1 MINKFNLLFLTL
13 FYIGKIKRAPGTVAS
28 LLTCIFFLISINY
41 LSLFTIFIFTLL
53 VFLYS
58 FVAINISYE
67 IFNSKDPQEI
77 VIDEFLGQMLP
88 LLAFPIYEILYTT
101 SKLTY
106 CVLAFILFR
115 FFDII
120 KPFPI
125 SYIDNNTNG
134 ALGILLDDIVAGI
147 FTIIIMIIIFFFFGG

>member
-28 LLTCIFFLISINY
+28 LVTCIFFLISINY

>member
-147 FTIIIMIIIFFFFGG
+147 FTIIIIIIIFFFFGG

>member
-13 FYIGKIKRAPGTVAS
+13 FYIGKIKHAPGTVAS
-28 LLTCIFFLISINY
+28 LVTCVFFLILINY
-41 LSLFTIFIFTLL
+41 MSIFTIFIFTLL

-58 FVAINISYE
+58 FVAINNSYK

-88 LLAFPIYEILYTT
+88 LLAFPIYEVLYTT

-106 CVLAFILFR
+106 SVLAFIIFR

-125 SYIDNNTNG
+125 SYIDNNTKG

-147 FTIIIMIIIFFFFGG
+147 FTIIIMVIIFFFFGG